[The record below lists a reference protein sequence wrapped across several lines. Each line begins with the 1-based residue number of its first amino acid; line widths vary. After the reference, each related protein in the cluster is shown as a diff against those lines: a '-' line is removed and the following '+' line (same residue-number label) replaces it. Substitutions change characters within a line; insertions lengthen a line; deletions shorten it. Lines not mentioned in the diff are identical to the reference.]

1 MSRSSSARSGS
12 TLRRRPRGIPRYR
25 LVQDGLT
32 NRIEKG
38 EYAPGDKIPTE
49 KELARVYGVSV
60 GTVKTALLQLV
71 HQGLLHRIQGKGSFV
86 SGSWIGR
93 EHLRLYHFVQG
104 FDDEDAPLQV
114 RFLSLQRGERNPEAS
129 RCLRLKSGQAMFR
142 IERIFSM
149 GATPVVLTSSFLPQ
163 RLFAGLE
170 QLPREAFESKPLY
183 RLVEER
189 FRLPTMRY
197 QEMFSAVLADGESAP
212 RLGVPPGF
220 PLLRIE
226 MLALSF
232 RDRPIEY
239 RLSLCRT
246 DRARLFRLPLRTV
259 ASA

>member
-1 MSRSSSARSGS
+1 MPRSASTRRGS
-12 TLRRRPRGIPRYR
+12 PLRRRPRAIARYR
-25 LVQDGLT
+25 LVQDGLM

-38 EYAPGDKIPTE
+38 EYAPGDRIPTE
-49 KELARVYGVSV
+49 KEIARIYGVSV

-86 SGSWIGR
+86 SGSLIGR
-93 EHLRLYHFVQG
+93 EQLRLYHFVQG

-114 RFLSLQRGERNPEAS
+114 KFLGLQRGERNAEAA
-129 RCLRLKSGQAMFR
+129 RWLRLKPGQPLFR
-142 IERIFSM
+142 VDRLFAM
-149 GATPVVLTSSFLPQ
+149 GATPVVLTSSFLPG
-163 RLFAGLE
+163 RLFAGFE
-170 QLPREAFESKPLY
+170 ELPREELETRPLY

-189 FRLPTMRY
+189 YRLPTLRY
-197 QEMFSAVLADGESAP
+197 REMFSAVLADGESAS

-246 DRARLFRLPLRTV
+246 DRARLFRLPLRAM

>member
-1 MSRSSSARSGS
+1 M
-12 TLRRRPRGIPRYR
+12 
-25 LVQDGLT
+25 

-49 KELARVYGVSV
+49 RELARIYGVSV

-86 SGSWIGR
+86 TGSLIGR
-93 EHLRLYHFVQG
+93 EQLRLYHFVQG

-114 RFLSLQRGERNPEAS
+114 KFLSLQREEGHPEAS
-129 RCLRLKSGQAMFR
+129 RCLRLKAGQPMFR
-142 IERIFSM
+142 IDRLFSM

-163 RLFAGLE
+163 RLFAGFE
-170 QLPREAFESKPLY
+170 QLPREVFETQPLY

-189 FRLPTMRY
+189 YRLPTMRY
-197 QEMFSAVLADGESAP
+197 REMFSAVLADGESAL
-212 RLGVPPGF
+212 RLAVPPGF
-220 PLLRIE
+220 PLLQIE

-232 RDRPIEY
+232 RERPIEY

-246 DRARLFRLPLRTV
+246 DRARLFRLPLRAL
-259 ASA
+259 ASV